1 MTIKSEFHTIS
12 MCLIFKMNWNEAE
25 TTEPLGNFPHTIY
38 TEIIIIMRI
47 RVFAAAAVATGTSV
61 AYLRQTIS
69 ISHNKFI
76 VEYGGNFVHLWNSIN
91 AIMKNRVSLMKKSI
105 FLLLRIA
112 GKSLK
117 SHFNHVH
124 IVYFVAVFQ
133 FSKFFSCNEVQ
144 MHFIGRIFILFS
156 FCDRCS
162 AWIIS
167 WRKNWR

>member
-47 RVFAAAAVATGTSV
+47 RVLAAAAVATGTSV

-76 VEYGGNFVHLWNSIN
+76 VEYGGNFVHLRNSIN
-91 AIMKNRVSLMKKSI
+91 AIMKKSCVTNEKIDFLTLTNRRK
-105 FLLLRIA
+105 IA
-112 GKSLK
+112 E
-117 SHFNHVH
+117 
-124 IVYFVAVFQ
+124 IPFQ
-133 FSKFFSCNEVQ
+133 SRL
-144 MHFIGRIFILFS
+144 HRIF
-156 FCDRCS
+156 RCC
-162 AWIIS
+162 IS
-167 WRKNWR
+167 I

>member
-47 RVFAAAAVATGTSV
+47 RVLAAAAVATGTSV

-76 VEYGGNFVHLWNSIN
+76 VEYGGNFVHLRNSIN
-91 AIMKNRVSLMKKSI
+91 AIMKKSYVTNEKIDFLTLTNRRK
-105 FLLLRIA
+105 IA
-112 GKSLK
+112 E
-117 SHFNHVH
+117 
-124 IVYFVAVFQ
+124 IPFQ
-133 FSKFFSCNEVQ
+133 SRL
-144 MHFIGRIFILFS
+144 HRIF
-156 FCDRCS
+156 RCC
-162 AWIIS
+162 IS
-167 WRKNWR
+167 I